1 MFLDDYI
8 SYQTKTYISMM
19 IGGLWIYFRELKDY
33 DSLPRKNIISV
44 FLVTIWIYLNYQEPL
59 FLPIGLGFMVLYSR
73 YYQQK
78 SKSKIIK
85 T

>member
-33 DSLPRKNIISV
+33 DSCEKIL
-44 FLVTIWIYLNYQEPL
+44 YLY
-59 FLPIGLGFMVLYSR
+59 F
-73 YYQQK
+73 
-78 SKSKIIK
+78 
-85 T
+85 

>member
-33 DSLPRKNIISV
+33 DSLPRKI
-44 FLVTIWIYLNYQEPL
+44 LYLY
-59 FLPIGLGFMVLYSR
+59 F
-73 YYQQK
+73 
-78 SKSKIIK
+78 
-85 T
+85 